1 MASVE
6 PHGDDET
13 GDEICEACAFVNMRH
28 QMLQLAI
35 DAYRSSPGQSP
46 GPDVIAIAKAFE
58 AYILDEDNEQPKS
71 SGTH

>member
-13 GDEICEACAFVNMRH
+13 DGEVCEGCVSMDLRH

-35 DAYRSSPGQSP
+35 DAYRSSPGHHP
-46 GPDVIAIAKAFE
+46 GPDVIAIAKVFE
-58 AYILDEDNEQPKS
+58 AYLVGEEADDAVS